1 MLDMISL
8 VMLARAKT
16 GKSQLL
22 ILEKVDV
29 HVRES
34 FVLLRIAEK
43 TKSLTT
49 PGYADVSERFLEIGK
64 ILGGWIKNTK
74 AHSE

>member
-1 MLDMISL
+1 
-8 VMLARAKT
+8 MLARAKS

-29 HVRES
+29 HIRES

-49 PGYADVSERFLEIGK
+49 PGYTDISERFLEIGK

-74 AHSE
+74 ARSL